1 LSVTELKVH
10 FPIRKGLMKSV
21 VGCVKAVDGVSL
33 QISRGKTLALVG
45 ESGCGKTTVGKG
57 ILQLIPT
64 TSGSVRY
71 NGLELVGMKRDGLR
85 RMRGEFQLI
94 FQDPYSSLN
103 PRMRVVDIIE
113 EGINSLHVGDV
124 NEADNDGHQ
133 RGASQLKRRQRKE
146 LQGKRIDALLESV
159 GLPRETKWRY
169 PHEFS
174 GGQRQRIAIARAL
187 AVNPKLVV
195 CDEPTSALD
204 VSVQAQILNL
214 LKELQTNLGLAYLFI
229 THNISVVEYLAD

>member
-1 LSVTELKVH
+1 MVRTPAATQDACLLSVTDLKVH

-21 VGCVKAVDGVSL
+21 VGHVKAVDGVSL
-33 QISRGKTLALVG
+33 QICRGKTLALVG

-71 NGLELVGMKRDGLR
+71 NGLELVGMKRDRLR
-85 RMRGEFQLI
+85 RMRAEFQLI

-113 EGINSLHVGDV
+113 EGINSLHVEDV
-124 NEADNDGHQ
+124 NGEDNDGHQ

-146 LQGKRIDALLESV
+146 LQEKRMDALLESV
-159 GLPRETKWRY
+159 GLPRRN
-169 PHEFS
+169 
-174 GGQRQRIAIARAL
+174 QVAL
-187 AVNPKLVV
+187 
-195 CDEPTSALD
+195 SA
-204 VSVQAQILNL
+204 
-214 LKELQTNLGLAYLFI
+214 
-229 THNISVVEYLAD
+229 